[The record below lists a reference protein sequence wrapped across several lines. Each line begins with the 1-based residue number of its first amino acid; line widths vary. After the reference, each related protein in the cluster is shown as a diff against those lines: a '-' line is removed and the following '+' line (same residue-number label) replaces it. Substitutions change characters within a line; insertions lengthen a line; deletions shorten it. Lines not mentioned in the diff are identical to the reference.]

1 MTGNKIKELRKLHG
15 LSLERLAD
23 MTGLTKG
30 YLSKIE
36 RSETPPP
43 FSTLQKLSEALD
55 VDVNELLESQGTSR
69 PSRNIDFIQAASKK
83 AVPFKIEGN
92 CSFKPL
98 LKSYRN
104 KQMSPF
110 LMIIAPGKTKI
121 FTHDAEEFVYVLS
134 GKVELHYDKEKY
146 DFSQGDCFYLDSR
159 IGHKFV
165 NNEKKD
171 AQLLAVDFNYRR
183 FL

>member
-1 MTGNKIKELRKLHG
+1 MTGNKIKKLRKLHG
-15 LSLERLAD
+15 LSLDQLAD
-23 MTGLTKG
+23 MTGFTKG

-43 FSTLQKLSEALD
+43 FSTLQKLGEALD
-55 VDVNELLESQGTSR
+55 VDVNELLESQDTTK
-69 PSRNIDFIQAASKK
+69 PSRNIDFIPEVSKN
-83 AVPFKIEGN
+83 AVPFKTEGN
-92 CSFKPL
+92 CSYKLL

-110 LMIIAPGKTKI
+110 LMTVAPGKTES
-121 FTHDAEEFVYVLS
+121 FSHDAEEFVYVLQ

-146 DFSQGDCFYLDSR
+146 EFSQGDCFYLDSR
-159 IGHKFV
+159 IGHSFV
-165 NNEKKD
+165 NAQDED

-183 FL
+183 FS